1 MTADAL
7 VSRQTATWKAASVQ
21 SPSRDGLPLPGWG
34 CDRAR
39 LLRPQAVACFGTW
52 YDKLAITYR
61 GGVVLNAIAVW
72 LRVLGMHNREIAGP
86 PASQPC
92 P

>member
-1 MTADAL
+1 
-7 VSRQTATWKAASVQ
+7 
-21 SPSRDGLPLPGWG
+21 
-34 CDRAR
+34 
-39 LLRPQAVACFGTW
+39 VACFGTW